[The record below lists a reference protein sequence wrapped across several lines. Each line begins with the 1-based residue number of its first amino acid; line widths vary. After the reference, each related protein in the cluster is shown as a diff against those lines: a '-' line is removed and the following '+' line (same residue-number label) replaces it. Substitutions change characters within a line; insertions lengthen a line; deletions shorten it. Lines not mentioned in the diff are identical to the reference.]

1 MFLTVLDGTVSSNK
15 WMEGPE
21 MTTMSGRAEVASSDG
36 GIVDGGLLRAQCPGR
51 SA

>member
-1 MFLTVLDGTVSSNK
+1 MFFTVWDGTVSSSM

-21 MTTMSGRAEVASSDG
+21 MITRSGHAEVATSDG
-36 GIVDGGLLRAQCPGR
+36 GMDDGGLSRAQCPGR